1 MEEEIKRE
9 EVKRRKKGIKEGE
22 KGARGEK
29 ERWMEEKKDGGE
41 RKCRWGGGGEKKP
54 KREG

>member
-29 ERWMEEKKDGGE
+29 ERWMEVRGSVDGGGE
-41 RKCRWGGGGEKKP
+41 RSQREKD
-54 KREG
+54 EV